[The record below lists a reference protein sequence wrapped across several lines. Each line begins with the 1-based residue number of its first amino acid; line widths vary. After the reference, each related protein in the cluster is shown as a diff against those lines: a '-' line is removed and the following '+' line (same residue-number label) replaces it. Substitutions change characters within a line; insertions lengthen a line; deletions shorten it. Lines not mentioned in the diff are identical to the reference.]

1 MQCLKN
7 IINTKNKNIMKT
19 ILIATDFSPAAL
31 NAANYAADMA
41 GLINANL
48 ILFHTYQVPVSYAEV
63 PVAVN
68 MSDLV
73 NEAQTRINR
82 IKDDLLTR
90 TANKINIDTRIK
102 EGAFFYELK
111 TICDVIKPYAVVMG
125 SQGTSAV
132 ERFLFGGH
140 AVHAMQYL
148 DWPLITVPPDVHF
161 SAVKKIGLA
170 CDFDKVVETTPVDEI
185 KMLVNDF
192 NASLHV
198 LNTGKRTEYKPD
210 IVFESGM
217 LQEMIGSLKPQ
228 YHFITAGNTDEG
240 IMEFVEKN
248 NIDLLL
254 VLPKRRGVLKRLL
267 HRSTTKQF
275 VLHSHV
281 PVMAIH

>member
-1 MQCLKN
+1 
-7 IINTKNKNIMKT
+7 MKT

-41 GLINANL
+41 LVINAGL
-48 ILFHTYQVPVSYAEV
+48 VLFHSYQVPVTYAEV

-68 MSDLV
+68 MTDLV
-73 NEAQTRINR
+73 TDAETRLSR
-82 IKDDLLTR
+82 IKAELNQR
-90 TANKINIDTRIK
+90 TGNKINIDTVIK

-111 TICDVIKPYAVVMG
+111 TVCETIKPYAVVMG
-125 SQGTSAV
+125 SQGTSAT

-140 AVHAMQYL
+140 TVHAMQYL
-148 DWPLITVPPDVHF
+148 DWPLITVPAEAHF
-161 SAVKKIGLA
+161 SAVKKIGFA
-170 CDFDKVVETTPVDEI
+170 CDFDKVVESTPVEEI

-198 LNTGKRTEYKPD
+198 LNTGKRTEYNPD
-210 IVFESGM
+210 TVFESGL
-217 LQEMIGSLKPQ
+217 LQEMIGSLNPQ

-240 IMEFVEKN
+240 IMDFVEKN

-254 VLPKRRGVLKRLL
+254 VLPKRRGMLKRML
-267 HRSTTKQF
+267 HRSITKQF

-281 PVMAIH
+281 PVMAVH

>member
-1 MQCLKN
+1 
-7 IINTKNKNIMKT
+7 MKT

-31 NAANYAADMA
+31 NAATYATDMA
-41 GLINANL
+41 QVIDANL
-48 ILFHTYQVPVSYAEV
+48 ILFHSYQVPVSYAEV

-73 NEAQTRINR
+73 KDAQTRMNQVKDELLKRSSNR
-82 IKDDLLTR
+82 
-90 TANKINIDTRIK
+90 INIDTRIQ

-111 TICDVIKPYAVVMG
+111 RICEAVKPYAVVMG

-140 AVHAMQYL
+140 AVHAMQSL
-148 DWPLITVPPDVHF
+148 DWPLITVPPAVHF

-170 CDFDKVVETTPVDEI
+170 CDFDKVVDTTPVEEI

-198 LNTGKRTEYKPD
+198 LNTGKRTEYNPD

-240 IMEFVEKN
+240 IMDFVEKN
-248 NIDLLL
+248 GIDLLL
-254 VLPKRRGVLKRLL
+254 VLPKRRGILKKLV
-267 HRSTTKQF
+267 HKSTTKQF